1 MNWSLL
7 PLMATMTVRAGSHA
21 RGSAGFP
28 SFPEWLGK
36 NSSRGKKK
44 RLVAELAMHLGE
56 RVSGGVEAVRLSY
69 ATALR
74 DALLAPLL
82 SDAAVSAGVDGDAP
96 SGVDAT
102 IAMLDE

>member
-1 MNWSLL
+1 
-7 PLMATMTVRAGSHA
+7 
-21 RGSAGFP
+21 
-28 SFPEWLGK
+28 
-36 NSSRGKKK
+36 
-44 RLVAELAMHLGE
+44 MHLGE